1 MTVTEQKFRKI
12 VAVDHCGLTP
22 EIVEKINELSLE
34 PVKLHADIPASD
46 DEIIERIAD
55 ADCVLVSW
63 QTKINEQ
70 VLRSAKSVKYIG
82 MCCSLYDE
90 KSANVDIAEAR
101 KRGIV
106 VKGVRD
112 YGDEGSV
119 EFIFAQLIFL
129 LKGMGAHK
137 WRNESTELTGKRI
150 GIIGFGTLGQLV
162 ARTALHFGMEVGYYS
177 RTRKVDLE
185 TERLKYL
192 PLDEMMKTCDVV
204 STHLP
209 RNTKILSAKEF
220 EIKKKNSIL
229 INTSIGLTF
238 DKDAFVD
245 WITNDK
251 TSYAIFDGCGYDE
264 SVREFKQIENI
275 IIFNQSSGFTFEA
288 RQRLS
293 KKVLDHMIEFL
304 ARQSSRSL
312 TSR

>member
-1 MTVTEQKFRKI
+1 MTVTDKKFKKI

-22 EIVEKINELSLE
+22 EIIEKINGLSAA
-34 PVKLHADIPASD
+34 PVTLYQDIPASD
-46 DEIIERIAD
+46 EQIIERIAD

-63 QTKINEQ
+63 QTKINAN

-101 KRGIV
+101 SRGIV

-137 WRNESTELTGKRI
+137 WRSESTELTHKKI

-162 ARTALHFGMEVGYYS
+162 ARTAVHFGMEIYYHS
-177 RTRKVDLE
+177 RTRKADLE
-185 TERLKYL
+185 TDKVKYL
-192 PLDEMMKTCDVV
+192 PLEELVKTCDIV

-209 RNTKILSAKEF
+209 RNTKILSANEF
-220 EIKKKNSIL
+220 KLMKKNSIL

-245 WITNDK
+245 WITHDR

-264 SVREFKQIENI
+264 SVSEFKAIDNV

-293 KKVLDHMIEFL
+293 QKVLNNMLEFL
-304 ARQSSRSL
+304 EK
-312 TSR
+312 

>member
-1 MTVTEQKFRKI
+1 MTETDKKFKKI
-12 VAVDHCGLTP
+12 VAVDRCGLTP
-22 EIVEKINELSLE
+22 EIVEKINGLSVA
-34 PVKLHADIPASD
+34 PVKLYQDIPASD
-46 DEIIERIAD
+46 EEIIERISD

-63 QTKINEQ
+63 QTKINKN
-70 VLRSAKSVKYIG
+70 VLRSAKSLKYIG

-101 KRGIV
+101 SHGIV

-137 WRNESTELTGKRI
+137 WRSESTELTHKKM

-162 ARTALHFGMEVGYYS
+162 ARTALHFGMEVYYYS
-177 RTRKVDLE
+177 RSRKLDLE
-185 TERLKYL
+185 TDKVKYL
-192 PLDEMMKTCDVV
+192 PLEDLVKTCDVV

-209 RNTKILSAKEF
+209 RNSKILSAKEF
-220 EIKKKNSIL
+220 KMMKKNSIL
-229 INTSIGLTF
+229 INTSLGLTF

-245 WITNDK
+245 WITHDK

-264 SVREFKQIENI
+264 SVREFKEIDNV

-293 KKVLDHMIEFL
+293 KKVLDNMIEFL
-304 ARQSSRSL
+304 GV
-312 TSR
+312 

>member
-1 MTVTEQKFRKI
+1 MTVIAKKFNKI
-12 VAVDHCGLTP
+12 VVVDNCGLTP
-22 EIVEKINELSLE
+22 EIIEKINELSVE
-34 PVKLHADIPASD
+34 PIKLYLDIPVSD
-46 DEIIERIAD
+46 AVIVERISD

-63 QTKINEQ
+63 QTKISEH
-70 VLRSAKSVKYIG
+70 VLRSVKSVKYIG

-101 KRGIV
+101 RRGIV

-119 EFIFAQLIFL
+119 EFIFSQLIFL

-137 WRNESTELTGKRI
+137 WRNESTELTNKKI
-150 GIIGFGTLGQLV
+150 GIIGFGTLGKLV
-162 ARTALHFGMEVGYYS
+162 ARTAQHFGMEVYYYS

-185 TERLKYL
+185 TDQLKYL
-192 PLDEMMKTCDVV
+192 PLDEMMRMCDIV

-209 RNTKILSAKEF
+209 RNTRILSAKEF
-220 EIKKKNSIL
+220 KIKKKNSIL

-245 WITNDK
+245 WITNDR

-264 SVREFKQIENI
+264 SVREFKEIENV

-293 KKVLDHMIEFL
+293 EKVLDNMIEFL
-304 ARQSSRSL
+304 G
-312 TSR
+312 T

>member
-1 MTVTEQKFRKI
+1 MTVIAKKFKKI
-12 VAVDHCGLTP
+12 VVVDNCGLTP
-22 EIVEKINELSLE
+22 EIIEKINELSVE
-34 PVKLHADIPASD
+34 PIKLYLDIPVSD
-46 DEIIERIAD
+46 AVIVERISD

-63 QTKINEQ
+63 QTKISEH
-70 VLRSAKSVKYIG
+70 VLRSVKSVKYIG

-90 KSANVDIAEAR
+90 KSANVDISEAR
-101 KRGIV
+101 RRGIV

-119 EFIFAQLIFL
+119 EFIFSQLIFL

-137 WRNESTELTGKRI
+137 WRNESTELTNKKI
-150 GIIGFGTLGQLV
+150 GIIGFGTLGKLV
-162 ARTALHFGMEVGYYS
+162 ARTAQHFGMEVYYYS

-185 TERLKYL
+185 TDQLKYL
-192 PLDEMMKTCDVV
+192 PLDEMMRVCDIV

-209 RNTKILSAKEF
+209 RNTRILSAKEF
-220 EIKKKNSIL
+220 KIKKKNSIL

-245 WITNDK
+245 WITNDR

-264 SVREFKQIENI
+264 SVREFKEIENV

-293 KKVLDHMIEFL
+293 EKVLDNMIEFL
-304 ARQSSRSL
+304 G
-312 TSR
+312 T

>member
-1 MTVTEQKFRKI
+1 MTVTDKKFKKI

-22 EIVEKINELSLE
+22 EIIEKINGLSAA
-34 PVKLHADIPASD
+34 PVTLYQDIPASD
-46 DEIIERIAD
+46 EQIIERIAD

-63 QTKINEQ
+63 QTKINAN

-101 KRGIV
+101 SRGIV

-137 WRNESTELTGKRI
+137 WRSESTELTHKKI

-162 ARTALHFGMEVGYYS
+162 ARTAVHFGMEVYYHS
-177 RTRKVDLE
+177 RTRKADLE
-185 TERLKYL
+185 TDKVKYL
-192 PLDEMMKTCDVV
+192 PLEELVKTCDIV

-209 RNTKILSAKEF
+209 RNTKILSANEF
-220 EIKKKNSIL
+220 KLMKKNSIL

-245 WITNDK
+245 WITHDR

-264 SVREFKQIENI
+264 SVSEFKAIDNV

-293 KKVLDHMIEFL
+293 QKVLNNMLEFL
-304 ARQSSRSL
+304 EK
-312 TSR
+312 

>member
-1 MTVTEQKFRKI
+1 MTVTAKKFKKI
-12 VAVDHCGLTP
+12 VVVDNCGLTP
-22 EIVEKINELSLE
+22 EIIEKISELSVE
-34 PVKLHADIPASD
+34 PIKLYLDIPVSD
-46 DEIIERIAD
+46 AVIVERISD

-63 QTKINEQ
+63 QTKISEH
-70 VLRSAKSVKYIG
+70 VLRSVKSVKYIG

-101 KRGIV
+101 RRGIV

-119 EFIFAQLIFL
+119 EFIFSQLIFL

-137 WRNESTELTGKRI
+137 WRNESTELTNKKI

-162 ARTALHFGMEVGYYS
+162 ARTAQHFGMEVYYYS

-185 TERLKYL
+185 TDQLKYL
-192 PLDEMMKTCDVV
+192 PLDEMMRMCDIV

-209 RNTKILSAKEF
+209 RNTRILSAKEF
-220 EIKKKNSIL
+220 KIKKKNSIL

-245 WITNDK
+245 WITNDR
-251 TSYAIFDGCGYDE
+251 TSYAIFDGCGYD
-264 SVREFKQIENI
+264 SVP
-275 IIFNQSSGFTFEA
+275 
-288 RQRLS
+288 
-293 KKVLDHMIEFL
+293 
-304 ARQSSRSL
+304 
-312 TSR
+312 

>member
-1 MTVTEQKFRKI
+1 MTVTAKKFKKI
-12 VAVDHCGLTP
+12 VVVDNCGLTP
-22 EIVEKINELSLE
+22 EIIEKINELSVE
-34 PVKLHADIPASD
+34 PIKLYLDIPVSD
-46 DEIIERIAD
+46 AVIVERISD

-63 QTKINEQ
+63 QTKISEH
-70 VLRSAKSVKYIG
+70 VLRSVKSVKYIG

-101 KRGIV
+101 RRGIV

-119 EFIFAQLIFL
+119 EFIFSQLIFL

-137 WRNESTELTGKRI
+137 WRNESTELTNKKI
-150 GIIGFGTLGQLV
+150 GIIGFGTLGKLV
-162 ARTALHFGMEVGYYS
+162 ARTAQHFGMEVYYYS

-185 TERLKYL
+185 TDQLKYL
-192 PLDEMMKTCDVV
+192 PLDEMMRMCDIV

-209 RNTKILSAKEF
+209 RNTRILSAKEF
-220 EIKKKNSIL
+220 KIKKKNSIL

-245 WITNDK
+245 WITNDR

-264 SVREFKQIENI
+264 SVREFKEIENV

-293 KKVLDHMIEFL
+293 EKVLDNMIEFL
-304 ARQSSRSL
+304 G
-312 TSR
+312 T

>member
-1 MTVTEQKFRKI
+1 MTVSHKKFNKI
-12 VAVDHCGLTP
+12 VAVDSCGLTP
-22 EIVEKINELSLE
+22 EIVEKINRLSLA
-34 PVKLHADIPASD
+34 PVELYSDVPTSD

-63 QTKINEQ
+63 QTKINQ
-70 VLRSAKSVKYIG
+70 NVLRSAKSLKYVG

-101 KRGIV
+101 KLGIA

-137 WRNESTELTGKRI
+137 WRGESTELTHKKI

-162 ARTALHFGMEVGYYS
+162 ARTALHFGMEVYYTS
-177 RTRKVDLE
+177 RTRRRELE
-185 TERLKYL
+185 TDKLRYL
-192 PLDEMMKTCDVV
+192 PLEDLLKTCDVV

-220 EIKKKNSIL
+220 GLMKKNSIL
-229 INTSIGLTF
+229 INTSLGLTF

-245 WITNDK
+245 WITHDR

-264 SVREFKQIENI
+264 SVREFKDIDNI
-275 IIFNQSSGFTFEA
+275 IIFDQSSGFTFEA

-293 KKVLDHMIEFL
+293 QKVLDNMVSFL
-304 ARQSSRSL
+304 GC
-312 TSR
+312 

>member
-1 MTVTEQKFRKI
+1 MTVIDRKFRKI

-22 EIVEKINELSLE
+22 EIVEKINELSVE
-34 PVKLHADIPASD
+34 PVNIYLDIPASD
-46 DEIIERIAD
+46 EEIIERISD

-63 QTKINEQ
+63 QTRINEN
-70 VLRSAKSVKYIG
+70 VLRSLKSVKYIG

-101 KRGIV
+101 SRGIV

-129 LKGMGAHK
+129 FKGMGVHK
-137 WRNESTELTGKRI
+137 WRNESAELTNAKM

-162 ARTALHFGMEVGYYS
+162 ARTALHFGMEVCYFS
-177 RTRKVDLE
+177 RTRKIDLE
-185 TERLKYL
+185 TDKLKYL
-192 PLDEMMKTCDVV
+192 PLEEMMKTCDVV

-220 EIKKKNSIL
+220 RIKKKNSIL
-229 INTSIGLTF
+229 INTSLGLTF

-245 WITNDK
+245 WIANDK
-251 TSYAIFDGCGYDE
+251 TSYAIFDGCGYDD
-264 SVREFKQIENI
+264 SVREFKKIENI

-293 KKVLDHMIEFL
+293 EKVVNNMLDFL
-304 ARQSSRSL
+304 GK
-312 TSR
+312 

>member
-1 MTVTEQKFRKI
+1 MTVADKKFKKI
-12 VAVDHCGLTP
+12 VAVDNCGLTP
-22 EIVEKINELSLE
+22 EIVVKINELSVE
-34 PVKLHADIPASD
+34 PISLYPDIPASEA
-46 DEIIERIAD
+46 EIVERISD

-63 QTKINEQ
+63 QTKISEN
-70 VLRSAKSVKYIG
+70 VLRSAKSIKYIG

-101 KRGIV
+101 NRGVV

-129 LKGMGAHK
+129 LKGMGVHK
-137 WRNESTELTGKRI
+137 WRSESTELTHKKI

-162 ARTALHFGMEVGYYS
+162 ARTALHFGMEVYYFS
-177 RTRKVDLE
+177 RTRKADLE
-185 TERLKYL
+185 TDRLKYL
-192 PLDEMMKTCDVV
+192 PLDELMRTCDIV

-209 RNTKILSAKEF
+209 RNTKILSEKEF
-220 EIKKKNSIL
+220 KIKKKNSIL

-245 WITNDK
+245 WITHDR
-251 TSYAIFDGCGYDE
+251 TSYALFDGCGYDE
-264 SVREFKQIENI
+264 SVREFNDIDNV

-293 KKVLDHMIEFL
+293 EKVLNNMIGFL
-304 ARQSSRSL
+304 GR
-312 TSR
+312 

>member
-1 MTVTEQKFRKI
+1 MTVIAKKFKKI
-12 VAVDHCGLTP
+12 VVVDNCGLTP
-22 EIVEKINELSLE
+22 EIIEKINELSVE
-34 PVKLHADIPASD
+34 PIKLYLDIPLSD
-46 DEIIERIAD
+46 AVIVERISD

-63 QTKINEQ
+63 QTKISEH
-70 VLRSAKSVKYIG
+70 VLRSVKSVKYIG

-90 KSANVDIAEAR
+90 KSANVDISEAR
-101 KRGIV
+101 RRGIV

-119 EFIFAQLIFL
+119 EFIFSQLIFL

-137 WRNESTELTGKRI
+137 WRNESTELTNKKI

-162 ARTALHFGMEVGYYS
+162 ARTAQHFGMEVYYYS

-185 TERLKYL
+185 TDQLKYL
-192 PLDEMMKTCDVV
+192 PLDEMMRVCDIV

-209 RNTKILSAKEF
+209 RNTRILSAKEF
-220 EIKKKNSIL
+220 KIKKKNSIL

-245 WITNDK
+245 WITNDR

-264 SVREFKQIENI
+264 SVREFKEIENV

-293 KKVLDHMIEFL
+293 EKVLDNMIEFL
-304 ARQSSRSL
+304 G
-312 TSR
+312 T

>member
-1 MTVTEQKFRKI
+1 MAYQKFEKI
-12 VAVDHCGLTP
+12 VALDHCGLTT
-22 EIVEKINELSLE
+22 EIVEKINALSAS
-34 PVKLHADIPASD
+34 PVKLYQDIPASD
-46 DEIIERIAD
+46 EEIIERIGD

-63 QTKINEQ
+63 QTKINAN

-101 KRGIV
+101 KLGIT

-137 WRNESTELTGKRI
+137 WRSESTELTHKKM

-162 ARTALHFGMEVGYYS
+162 ARTAVHFGMEVCYYS
-177 RTRKVDLE
+177 RTRKADLE
-185 TERLKYL
+185 TDKVSYL
-192 PLDEMMKTCDVV
+192 PLEDLVKTCDIV

-209 RNTKILSAKEF
+209 RNTKILSANEF
-220 EIKKKNSIL
+220 KAMKKNSIL

-245 WITNDK
+245 WITHDR

-264 SVREFKQIENI
+264 SVSEFKAIDNV

-293 KKVLDHMIEFL
+293 QKVLNNMLEFL
-304 ARQSSRSL
+304 EK
-312 TSR
+312 

>member
-1 MTVTEQKFRKI
+1 MTVIAKKFKKI
-12 VAVDHCGLTP
+12 VVVDNCGLTP
-22 EIVEKINELSLE
+22 EIIEKINELSVE
-34 PVKLHADIPASD
+34 PIKLYLDIPVSD
-46 DEIIERIAD
+46 AVIVERISD

-63 QTKINEQ
+63 QTKISEH
-70 VLRSAKSVKYIG
+70 VLRSVKSVKYIG

-101 KRGIV
+101 RRGIV

-119 EFIFAQLIFL
+119 EFIFSQLIFL

-137 WRNESTELTGKRI
+137 WRNESTELTNKKI

-162 ARTALHFGMEVGYYS
+162 ARTAQYFGMEVYYYS
-177 RTRKVDLE
+177 RTRKADLE
-185 TERLKYL
+185 TDQLKYL
-192 PLDEMMKTCDVV
+192 PLDEMMRVCDIV

-209 RNTKILSAKEF
+209 RNTRILSAKEF
-220 EIKKKNSIL
+220 KIKKKNSIL

-245 WITNDK
+245 WITNDR

-264 SVREFKQIENI
+264 SVREFKEIENV

-293 KKVLDHMIEFL
+293 EKVLDNMIEFL
-304 ARQSSRSL
+304 G
-312 TSR
+312 T

>member
-1 MTVTEQKFRKI
+1 MTNANKKFNKI
-12 VAVDHCGLTP
+12 VAIDRCGLVP
-22 EIVEKINELSLE
+22 ELVDKISELSVE
-34 PVKLHADIPASD
+34 PVKLYQDVPASD
-46 DEIIERIAD
+46 EEIIERISD

-63 QTKINEQ
+63 QTKINEN
-70 VLRSAKSVKYIG
+70 VLRSAPSVKYIG

-101 KRGIV
+101 RRGIV

-137 WRNESTELTGKRI
+137 WRNESTELTHKKM

-162 ARTALHFGMEVGYYS
+162 ARTALHFGMEVFYYS
-177 RTRKVDLE
+177 RTRKVNLE
-185 TERLKYL
+185 TDKLKYL

-220 EIKKKNSIL
+220 KIKKKNSIL
-229 INTSIGLTF
+229 INTSLGLTF
-238 DKDAFVD
+238 DKDAFVE

-251 TSYAIFDGCGYDE
+251 TSYAIFDGCAYDE
-264 SVREFKQIENI
+264 SVREFKEIDNI

-293 KKVLDHMIEFL
+293 EKVLNNMVEFL
-304 ARQSSRSL
+304 EK
-312 TSR
+312 

>member
-1 MTVTEQKFRKI
+1 MTASDKIFEKI
-12 VAVDHCGLTP
+12 VAIDHCGLMP
-22 EIVEKINELSLE
+22 GVVDKINRLSVA
-34 PVKLHADIPASD
+34 PVKLYRDIPASD
-46 DEIIERIAD
+46 AEIIERIGD

-63 QTKINEQ
+63 QTRINED
-70 VLRSAKSVKYIG
+70 VLRSAKYLKYIG

-101 KRGIV
+101 NRGIT

-119 EFIFAQLIFL
+119 EFIFSQLIFL
-129 LKGMGAHK
+129 FKGMGGNK
-137 WRNESTELTGKRI
+137 WRSESTELTDKKI

-162 ARTALHFGMEVGYYS
+162 ARTAVHFGMEVYYYS
-177 RTRKVDLE
+177 RTRKADLE
-185 TERLKYL
+185 TDKIRYL
-192 PLDEMMKTCDVV
+192 PLEEMMKTCDVV

-209 RNTKILSAKEF
+209 RNTTILSEKEF
-220 EIKKKNSIL
+220 RIKKKNSIL

-264 SVREFKQIENI
+264 SVREFKQIDNV
-275 IIFNQSSGFTFEA
+275 IIFDKSSGFTFEA

-293 KKVLDHMIEFL
+293 EKVLDNMLEFL
-304 ARQSSRSL
+304 RR
-312 TSR
+312 

>member
-1 MTVTEQKFRKI
+1 MTVIAKKFKKI
-12 VAVDHCGLTP
+12 VVVDNCGLTP
-22 EIVEKINELSLE
+22 EIIEKINELSVE
-34 PVKLHADIPASD
+34 PIKLYLDIPVSD
-46 DEIIERIAD
+46 AVIVERISD

-63 QTKINEQ
+63 QTKISEH
-70 VLRSAKSVKYIG
+70 VLRSVKSVKYIG

-101 KRGIV
+101 RRGIV

-119 EFIFAQLIFL
+119 EFIFSQLIFL

-137 WRNESTELTGKRI
+137 WRNESTELTNKKI
-150 GIIGFGTLGQLV
+150 GIIGFGTLGKLV
-162 ARTALHFGMEVGYYS
+162 ARTAQHFGMEVYYYS

-185 TERLKYL
+185 TDQLKYL
-192 PLDEMMKTCDVV
+192 PLDEMMRVCDIV

-209 RNTKILSAKEF
+209 RNTRILSAKEF
-220 EIKKKNSIL
+220 KIKKKNSIL

-245 WITNDK
+245 WITNDR

-264 SVREFKQIENI
+264 SVREFKEIENV

-293 KKVLDHMIEFL
+293 EKVLDNMIEFL
-304 ARQSSRSL
+304 G
-312 TSR
+312 T

>member
-1 MTVTEQKFRKI
+1 MTVIAKKFKKI
-12 VAVDHCGLTP
+12 VVVDNCGLTP
-22 EIVEKINELSLE
+22 EIIEKINELSVE
-34 PVKLHADIPASD
+34 PIKLYLDIPVSD
-46 DEIIERIAD
+46 AVIVERISD

-63 QTKINEQ
+63 QTKISEH
-70 VLRSAKSVKYIG
+70 VLRSVKSVKYIG

-101 KRGIV
+101 RRGVV

-119 EFIFAQLIFL
+119 EFIFSQLIFL

-137 WRNESTELTGKRI
+137 WRNESTELTNKKI

-162 ARTALHFGMEVGYYS
+162 ARTAQHFGMEVYYYS

-185 TERLKYL
+185 TDQLKYL
-192 PLDEMMKTCDVV
+192 PLDEMMRVCDIV

-209 RNTKILSAKEF
+209 RNTRILSAKEF
-220 EIKKKNSIL
+220 KIKKKNSIL

-245 WITNDK
+245 WITNDR

-264 SVREFKQIENI
+264 SVREFKEIENV

-293 KKVLDHMIEFL
+293 EKVLDNMIEFL
-304 ARQSSRSL
+304 G
-312 TSR
+312 T